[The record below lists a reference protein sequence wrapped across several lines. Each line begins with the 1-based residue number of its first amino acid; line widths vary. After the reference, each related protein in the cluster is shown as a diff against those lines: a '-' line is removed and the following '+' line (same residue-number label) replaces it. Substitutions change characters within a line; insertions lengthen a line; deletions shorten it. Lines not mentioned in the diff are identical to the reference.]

1 MCATTLP
8 QKALPHILGDPRY
21 AEYVS
26 AKNKAIGER
35 SRVISGI
42 LGDVPQI
49 RFVATQGAFYNT
61 MVFRE
66 GALRSGQFLKTDNP
80 EIQALLDTWINDET
94 PLDKRFVY
102 YLLATTGVC
111 VVPLSS
117 FHSDLQGFRV
127 TLLEE
132 NPELLRLTFNK
143 IKNAI
148 KEYCQ
153 SDMIKV

>member
-1 MCATTLP
+1 M
-8 QKALPHILGDPRY
+8 
-21 AEYVS
+21 
-26 AKNKAIGER
+26 
-35 SRVISGI
+35 
-42 LGDVPQI
+42 
-49 RFVATQGAFYNT
+49 ATQGAFYNT
-61 MVFRE
+61 MVFKE
-66 GALRSGQFLKTDNP
+66 GTLRPGQFLKTDNP
-80 EIQALLDTWINDET
+80 EIQALLDDWIDDQT

-117 FHSDLQGFRV
+117 FHSGLQGFRV

-143 IKNAI
+143 IKGAI